1 MVTSTVETLSPTR
14 VKLHITVSPDE
25 LKPSIAHAY
34 EHIAQDVQIP
44 GFRKGKVPA
53 PIIDQRVGRGAVIEH
68 AVSEG
73 LDGFYRE
80 AVTANELRVLGR
92 PSAEVVDWPS
102 DKDFTGDLKVE
113 VEVDVRPEFE
123 LPSYD
128 DITIEVDAVATDDA
142 AIDEELDRLR
152 ARFGTLV
159 TVDRPAKTGDFVE
172 LDLVATI
179 DGNEID
185 RAEGVSYEVGSGE
198 LLEGIDEAIES
209 LTAGEDTTFRSK
221 LVGGDHAG
229 EEAEV
234 AVTVTAVK
242 ERELPEADDD
252 FAQMASEFDTIA
264 ELRESLVE
272 RVSQQ
277 SVFTQGAAARDK
289 LVDALLEKADIPV
302 PAGLVEDE
310 VHAHLEGEGRLEDDV
325 HRAEVAEA
333 SEKQFRTQMILD
345 KIAEAHEV
353 QVSQDELTQY
363 LIQASGQ
370 YGMAPQDFVNTL
382 QQNGQLPVMVGEVA
396 RNKALAI
403 VLGKVSVVDTDGKP
417 VDLTGF
423 IAVEGEESAADEV
436 VEEAEEIAD
445 AAADADA
452 AEEAPKKKA
461 PAKRA
466 PAKKKADASD
476 ATPAE
481 AEAEKAPA
489 EKAEAEKAPA
499 KKAPAKKAPAKK
511 APAKK
516 PADDAAE

>member
-1 MVTSTVETLSPTR
+1 MVNSTVEKLSPTR

-53 PIIDQRVGRGAVIEH
+53 PIIDQRVGRLAVLEH

-73 LDGFYRE
+73 LDVFYRE
-80 AVTANELRVLGR
+80 AVSANELRVLGR
-92 PSAEVVDWPS
+92 PAAEVTGWPS
-102 DKDFTGDLKVE
+102 DKDFSGDLLVE
-113 VEVDVRPEFE
+113 VEVDVRPEFD
-123 LPSYD
+123 LPALEGTTVEVD
-128 DITIEVDAVATDDA
+128 AIEVDEA

-152 ARFGTLV
+152 GRFGTLV
-159 TVDRPAKTGDFVE
+159 TVDRPAATGDFVE
-172 LDLVATI
+172 LDLVASI
-179 DGNEID
+179 DGAEID
-185 RAEGVSYEVGSGE
+185 RAEGVSYELGSGE

-234 AVTVTAVK
+234 SVVVKAVK

-252 FAQMASEFDTIA
+252 FAQIASEFDTIV
-264 ELRESLVE
+264 ELRDSLKD
-272 RVSQQ
+272 RVGEQ
-277 SVFTQGAAARDK
+277 SVFTQGSAARDK
-289 LVDALLEKADIPV
+289 LIELLLEQVEIPV
-302 PAGLVEDE
+302 PPQLIEDE
-310 VHAHLEGEGRLEDDV
+310 VHNHLEGEGRLEDDV

-333 SEKQFRTQMILD
+333 SEKQFKTQMLLD
-345 KIAEAHEV
+345 KIAESVDV

-363 LIQASGQ
+363 LVQSAAQ

-382 QQNGQLPVMVGEVA
+382 QEGNQLPAVIGEVA
-396 RNKALAI
+396 RNKALA
-403 VLGKVSVVDTDGKP
+403 VALGKVTVVDTNGNT
-417 VDLTGF
+417 VDLAGF
-423 IAVEGEESAADEV
+423 VAVEDEAEAEDEV
-436 VEEAEEIAD
+436 VEEAQEIAD

-452 AEEAPKKKA
+452 VIEAEEAV
-461 PAKRA
+461 
-466 PAKKKADASD
+466 D
-476 ATPAE
+476 
-481 AEAEKAPA
+481 EK
-489 EKAEAEKAPA
+489 PA

-516 PADDAAE
+516 AAADKE

>member
-14 VKLHITVSPDE
+14 VKLHISVTPEE

-68 AVSEG
+68 AVNEG
-73 LDGFYRE
+73 LDQFYRA
-80 AVTANELRVLGR
+80 AVSDNEVRVVGR
-92 PSAEVVDWPS
+92 PSAEIVEWPNE
-102 DKDFTGDLKVE
+102 KDFSGDLKVE

-123 LPSYD
+123 LPAYD
-128 DITIEVDAVATDDA
+128 AVKIEVDPVETDEAAVET
-142 AIDEELDRLR
+142 ELESLR

-159 TVDRPAKTGDFVE
+159 TVDRPAAKGDFVE

-179 DGNEID
+179 DGTEID
-185 RAEGVSYEVGSGE
+185 RAQGVSYELGSGE
-198 LLEGIDEAIES
+198 LLEGIDEAVDS

-252 FAQMASEFDTIA
+252 FAQIASEFDTIA

-277 SVFTQGAAARDK
+277 AVFTQGAAARDK
-289 LVDALLEKADIPV
+289 LVDTLIELVEIPV
-302 PAGLVEDE
+302 PEQLVADE
-310 VHAHLEGEGRLEDDV
+310 VHTHLEGEGRLEDDV
-325 HRAEVAEA
+325 HRAEVTEA
-333 SEKQFRTQMILD
+333 SQKQFRTQMILD
-345 KIAEAHEV
+345 KIVERHEV
-353 QVSQDELTQY
+353 QVSQEELTQY
-363 LIQASGQ
+363 LIQSASQ
-370 YGMAPQDFVNTL
+370 YGMAPQEFVDAL
-382 QQNGQLPVMVGEVA
+382 QQGNQLPLMVGEVA

-403 VLGKVSVVDTDGKP
+403 ALGKVTVVDTNGKP

-423 IAVEGEESAADEV
+423 AAEDEAETADE
-436 VEEAEEIAD
+436 
-445 AAADADA
+445 A
-452 AEEAPKKKA
+452 AEVPADKPAAKKKA
-461 PAKRA
+461 PAKKAAAATDEA
-466 PAKKKADASD
+466 P
-476 ATPAE
+476 
-481 AEAEKAPA
+481 
-489 EKAEAEKAPA
+489 AEKAPA
-499 KKAPAKKAPAKK
+499 KKAPAKKAAAKKAAAADAAADEAPAKK
-511 APAKK
+511 APAKRK
-516 PADDAAE
+516 PAAKKTDAE

>member
-1 MVTSTVETLSPTR
+1 MVNSTVEKLSPTR
-14 VKLHITVSPDE
+14 VKLHITVSPEE

-53 PIIDQRVGRGAVIEH
+53 PIIDQRIGRGAVIEH
-68 AVSEG
+68 AVNEG
-73 LDGFYRE
+73 LDGFYRQ
-80 AVTANELRVLGR
+80 AVEDQELRVIGR
-92 PSAEVVDWPS
+92 PSAEIVEVPDI
-102 DKDFTGDLKVE
+102 KDFSGDLIVD
-113 VEVDVRPEFE
+113 VEVDVRPEFD
-123 LPSYD
+123 LPAYD
-128 DITIEVDAVATDDA
+128 SITVTVDAVETDDA
-142 AIDEELDRLR
+142 AVDAELDRLR

-159 TVDRPAKTGDFVE
+159 TVDRPAAKGDFVE

-198 LLEGIDEAIES
+198 LLEGIDEAIDS
-209 LTAGEDTTFRSK
+209 LTADEQTTFRSK
-221 LVGGDHAG
+221 LVGGEHAG

-234 AVTVTAVK
+234 SVTITAVK
-242 ERELPEADDD
+242 ERELPDADDD

-289 LVDALLEKADIPV
+289 FVEALIEAVEIPV
-302 PAGLVEDE
+302 PPQLIEDE
-310 VHAHLEGEGRLEDDV
+310 VHTHLEGENRLEDDV
-325 HRAEVAEA
+325 HRAEVTEA

-345 KIAEAHEV
+345 KIAEDANV

-363 LIQASGQ
+363 LIQSAAQ
-370 YGMAPQDFVNTL
+370 YGMAPQDFVNAL
-382 QQNGQLPVMVGEVA
+382 QQGNQLPAMVGEVA

-403 VLGKVSVVDTDGKP
+403 ALGKVTVVDTNGKP

-423 IAVEGEESAADEV
+423 VAVEGEEPTDASEEV
-436 VEEAEEIAD
+436 VEEAQEIAD

-452 AEEAPKKKA
+452 VVEAEEAAAEEAPKKA
-461 PAKRA
+461 PAKKRA
-466 PAKKKADASD
+466 PAKKKA
-476 ATPAE
+476 
-481 AEAEKAPA
+481 
-489 EKAEAEKAPA
+489 
-499 KKAPAKKAPAKK
+499 
-511 APAKK
+511 
-516 PADDAAE
+516 ADSE